1 MTDPEDGVL
10 TFDPAMRTLAGKKG
24 VVLGV
29 ATAALATPAGH
40 LVTGNTIHSEAAT
53 TSWADGPGRR
63 RGTWR

>member
-1 MTDPEDGVL
+1 MTDPEDDVL

-40 LVTGNTIHSEAAT
+40 LITGNTINI
-53 TSWADGPGRR
+53 DGGYHIM
-63 RGTWR
+63 G